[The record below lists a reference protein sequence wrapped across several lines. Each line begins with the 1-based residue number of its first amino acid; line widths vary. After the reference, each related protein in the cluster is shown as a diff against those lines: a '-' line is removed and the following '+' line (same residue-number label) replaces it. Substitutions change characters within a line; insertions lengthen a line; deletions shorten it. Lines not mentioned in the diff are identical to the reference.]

1 MLTHHSG
8 SFSPIIFGKGTRK
21 YGLRRAI
28 YCRLRLLC
36 TVWCWLKASLP
47 APSSVTWKSICVL
60 LESFLIFILI
70 VYLAALG
77 LSRGMWGLESSLRC
91 AESFICF
98 MRDLLP
104 RPGME
109 PGASALGV
117 QSLSHGTT
125 MGVPLL
131 ESLWVCRHLSCT
143 SLEMWSISWWE
154 GAWGCQVA
162 AIVIV
167 LLGGRLTLA
176 QAAVHQSRACSGRGR
191 LPGCLL
197 SGHPAWQA
205 FPG

>member
-1 MLTHHSG
+1 MVSPWSREKQKKSTELLKDKTMSFYLLQNCLYHPS
-8 SFSPIIFGKGTRK
+8 SFSAPLLFFFGVI
-21 YGLRRAI
+21 GLI
-28 YCRLRLLC
+28 
-36 TVWCWLKASLP
+36 
-47 APSSVTWKSICVL
+47 
-60 LESFLIFILI
+60 
-70 VYLAALG
+70 
-77 LSRGMWGLESSLRC
+77 SSL
-91 AESFICF
+91 SFFLNQFNSHPICS
-98 MRDLLP
+98 P

-109 PGASALGV
+109 PGASALGA

-197 SGHPAWQA
+197 SAHPAWQA